1 MRRAGLSVPFKAARR
16 SPVQWQSRKP
26 GARPRNNNRTDK
38 SLRVVGSVPRKV
50 FGLKFA
56 VQRRMLTQHRLVPSR
71 NPKQTLL
78 PGQEL
83 DAFAPWATGQW
94 IVPGQLLMGIDHGR
108 LSSSRRLRRV
118 LTRGQPPGVL
128 PVYLRFAPHPYSFST
143 AMNRWITTEVVHGY
157 LRSLLS
163 QPSKPLLRRHHAR
176 LLGQHLIPSK
186 RSEHRPPSPHTR
198 RAAPTVS
205 RISISAPYRTVDRTA
220 SLAVNPQ
227 TTKPSTP
234 HTAGQGPRRSRL
246 TQTRDDR

>member
-26 GARPRNNNRTDK
+26 RACPRNNNRTDK

-83 DAFAPWATGQW
+83 DALAPWATGQW
-94 IVPGQLLMGIDHGR
+94 IVPGQLFMGIVHGR

-118 LTRGQPPGVL
+118 LNTRTTPGVL
-128 PVYLRFAPHPYSFST
+128 PVYLRFAPHPCSSST
-143 AMNRWITTEVVHGY
+143 AMDRWITTDVIHGY
-157 LRSLLS
+157 LRSLLP

-176 LLGQHLIPSK
+176 LLGQHLTPST
-186 RSEHRPPSPHTR
+186 RPEYRPPSPHTH
-198 RAAPTVS
+198 RAAPTAS
-205 RISISAPYRTVDRTA
+205 R
-220 SLAVNPQ
+220 
-227 TTKPSTP
+227 
-234 HTAGQGPRRSRL
+234 
-246 TQTRDDR
+246 